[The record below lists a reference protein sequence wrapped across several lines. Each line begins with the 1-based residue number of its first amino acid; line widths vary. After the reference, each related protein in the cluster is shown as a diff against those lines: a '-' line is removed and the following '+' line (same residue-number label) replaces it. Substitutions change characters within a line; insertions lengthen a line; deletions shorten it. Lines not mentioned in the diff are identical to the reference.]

1 MSNMTMRIILR
12 NRKDWWIVDQVGRS
26 GKLKYLKKVGQ
37 LPTTS
42 KEEAQKELLKFKHLL
57 ETKPIFRTIV
67 IDPPW
72 PMEKIK
78 REVRPNQV
86 EMDYKTMSID
96 EIKKFPLNNFMSPRG
111 CHLYMWTTHR
121 FLQYSF
127 DILKEWKLNYIFTM
141 VWHKPGGFQ
150 PVGLPQYNCEFV
162 LFGKN
167 GTLSFSDLKNFSACF
182 NAPRKEHSRKPD
194 EFYDIVKRVSPEPRI
209 DIFSREKRE
218 GFEQWGFESD
228 KF

>member
-1 MSNMTMRIILR
+1 MATRIVLR
-12 NRKDWWIVDQVGRS
+12 HGKDWWIVEQFGRK
-26 GKLKYLKKVGQ
+26 GKLKYLKKVGS
-37 LPTTS
+37 LPEIS
-42 KEEAQKELLKFKHLL
+42 KERAKQELLKWNNKL
-57 ETKPIFRTIV
+57 ETKPIYRTIV

-78 REVRPNQV
+78 REVRPNQIV
-86 EMDYKTMSID
+86 MDYKTMSID
-96 EIKKFPLNNFMSPRG
+96 EIKKFPIKDFISPRG
-111 CHLYMWTTHR
+111 CHLYMWTTQK

-127 DILKEWKLNYIFTM
+127 DILKEWNFNYIFTM

-167 GTLSFSDLKNFSACF
+167 GTLSFSDLKEFSVCF
-182 NAPRKEHSRKPD
+182 DAPRKEHSRKPD
-194 EFYDIVKRVSPEPRI
+194 EFYNIVRRVSPEPRI

-218 GFEQWGFESD
+218 GFEQWGHESD